1 MTSRRAFLG
10 LGAAGAAVGLG
21 APPRPA
27 LAQAKEAAVARVA
40 VLTPG
45 TRVWEPFTQALR
57 ELGYVEGRNLV
68 LDFRNGSYDF
78 QQLRKLAQE
87 LVADKPDVI
96 VAESTPAALAAKA
109 VTTTIPIVIVN
120 VSDPLGV
127 GLVESLARP
136 GGNITGLTDHGVEI
150 STKSVQLLREI
161 VPNATRLGVLMADNP
176 LHATQL
182 REIEAAAA
190 QAGLSVLPVK
200 AVREADLESAFASL
214 VAKRADALIVLAG
227 VHDGSTE
234 RNSRLTGLAAKA
246 KLPAIY
252 ELQYMPAVG
261 GLMSFGPDIP
271 DSRKVAA
278 AYVARILRGA
288 RTSDLPVQRPAKF
301 RLVINAKTAR
311 SLGLAIPQSLLIQ
324 AAEVIE

>member
-1 MTSRRAFLG
+1 MTSRRALLTFA
-10 LGAAGAAVGLG
+10 AAGWLLM
-21 APPRPA
+21 PRLA
-27 LAQAKEAAVARVA
+27 LAQARGTGVARVA

-45 TRVWEPFTQALR
+45 TRVWEGFAPALR

-68 LDFRNGSYDF
+68 LDFRHGSYDF
-78 QQLRKLAQE
+78 QQLRNLAQE
-87 LVADKPDVI
+87 LIAEKPDVL

-109 VTTTIPIVIVN
+109 VAGTTPIVIVN
-120 VSDPLGV
+120 VSDPVGV

-150 STKSVQLLREI
+150 ATKSVQLLREM
-161 VPNATRLGVLMADNP
+161 VPKAVRLGVLMGDNP

-182 REIEAAAA
+182 REIETAAA
-190 QAGLSVLPVK
+190 QAGLSIVAVK
-200 AVREADLESAFASL
+200 AVRETDLESAFSSL
-214 VAKRADALIVLAG
+214 VAKGADALIVLAG

-234 RNSRLTGLAAKA
+234 RNARLTGLAAKA

-311 SLGLAIPQSLLIQ
+311 SHGLAIPQSLLIQ

>member
-1 MTSRRAFLG
+1 MTSRRAL
-10 LGAAGAAVGLG
+10 LALAAAGWTST
-21 APPRPA
+21 PRLA
-27 LAQAKEAAVARVA
+27 LAQAQGTRAARVA

-45 TRVWEPFTQALR
+45 TRVWEGFALALR

-68 LDFRNGSYDF
+68 LDFRHGSYDF

-87 LVADKPDVI
+87 LVAEKPDVL

-109 VTTTIPIVIVN
+109 VAGTTPIVIVN
-120 VSDPLGV
+120 VSDPAGV

-150 STKSVQLLREI
+150 ATKSVQLLREM
-161 VPNATRLGVLMADNP
+161 VPSAARIGVLMADNP

-182 REIEAAAA
+182 REIEAAAVP
-190 QAGLSVLPVK
+190 AGL
-200 AVREADLESAFASL
+200 AVVPARAPRESDLDSAFASL
-214 VAKRADALIVLAG
+214 VAQGADALVVLAG
-227 VHDGSTE
+227 VHDGNTE
-234 RNSRLTGLAAKA
+234 RNTRLAGLAAKS

-252 ELQYMPAVG
+252 ELPYLPAVG

-271 DSRKVAA
+271 DSRRVAA

-288 RTSDLPVQRPAKF
+288 RTSELPVQRPAKF
-301 RLVINAKTAR
+301 RLVNNSRTAR
-311 SLGLAIPQSLLIQ
+311 SLGLQIPQSLLIQ
-324 AAEVIE
+324 AAEIIE

>member
-1 MTSRRAFLG
+1 MTSRRTVVVFCAT
-10 LGAAGAAVGLG
+10 GAAAGLSPAA
-21 APPRPA
+21 PR
-27 LAQAKEAAVARVA
+27 LAQESGPAAARVA

-45 TRVWEPFTQALR
+45 TRVWEEFTRALR
-57 ELGYVEGRNLV
+57 THGYVEGRNLV
-68 LDFRNGSYDF
+68 LDFGHGSYDF

-87 LVADKPDVI
+87 LVAGKPDVI

-109 VTTTIPIVIVN
+109 ATQTTPIVIVN
-120 VSDPLGV
+120 VSDPEGV

-161 VPNATRLGVLMADNP
+161 VPKATRLGVLMADNP

-190 QAGLSVLPVK
+190 VAGLAVVPVK
-200 AVREADLESAFASL
+200 AVREADLESAFSSL
-214 VAKRADALIVLAG
+214 ATRRADALIVLAG

-234 RNSRLTGLAAKA
+234 RNARLTGLAARW

-271 DSRKVAA
+271 DSRRVAA
-278 AYVARILRGA
+278 AYVARILRGT
-288 RTSDLPVQRPAKF
+288 RTSELPVQRPAKF
-301 RLVINAKTAR
+301 RLVINASTAR
-311 SLGLAIPQSLLIQ
+311 ALGLPIPQSLLIQ
-324 AAEVIE
+324 AAEVVE

>member
-10 LGAAGAAVGLG
+10 LGAAGTAVGL
-21 APPRPA
+21 AAMPPVA
-27 LAQAKEAAVARVA
+27 FAQATGSAVHRVA

-45 TRVWEPFTQALR
+45 TRVWEPFAQALR

-68 LDFRNGSYDF
+68 LDFRHGSYDF
-78 QQLRKLAQE
+78 HQLRKLAQE
-87 LVADKPDVI
+87 LMADKPDVI

-109 VTTTIPIVIVN
+109 ATTTTPIVIVN

-161 VPNATRLGVLMADNP
+161 VPRARRLGVLMADNP

-182 REIEAAAA
+182 REIEATATV
-190 QAGLSVLPVK
+190 AGLSVEPVK
-200 AVREADLESAFASL
+200 APREADLESAFSFLATRG
-214 VAKRADALIVLAG
+214 VDALIVLAG

-234 RNSRLTGLAAKA
+234 RNARLTGLAAKA
-246 KLPAIY
+246 NMPAIY

-271 DSRKVAA
+271 DSRRVAA

-288 RTSDLPVQRPAKF
+288 RTSDLPVQRPARF
-301 RLVINAKTAR
+301 RLVINARTAR
-311 SLGLAIPQSLLIQ
+311 ALGLSIPQALLIQ